1 MVNVFAQIYTHT
13 WQGGTM
19 SPPPLGHIGLNRQ
32 RTQQQNTHLFCWI
45 WEHFAHL
52 WRFWGCVWNS
62 HNIAL
67 ACIHCIEGRRNRC
80 ETKATCVLG
89 HNFCCEFNLLRGWLI
104 EVGVFSC
111 PLRVLWTCN
120 FFNSLAYVRMPHRE
134 KNTVI
139 EFSRWAKSDRR
150 ERRESMGGGAG
161 LA

>member
-1 MVNVFAQIYTHT
+1 MC
-13 WQGGTM
+13 
-19 SPPPLGHIGLNRQ
+19 PPPAPLGHIGLNAETKKHRVKQ
-32 RTQQQNTHLFCWI
+32 TKTSTAEYTSLCWI
-45 WEHFAHL
+45 WEHFAHR

-67 ACIHCIEGRRNRC
+67 ACIHCNEGRRNRC

-104 EVGVFSC
+104 EVGVLSC

-120 FFNSLAYVRMPHRE
+120 FFNSMAYVCMPHRE

-139 EFSRWAKSDRR
+139 EFSSWAKSDRR
-150 ERRESMGGGAG
+150 ERRENMGGGAG